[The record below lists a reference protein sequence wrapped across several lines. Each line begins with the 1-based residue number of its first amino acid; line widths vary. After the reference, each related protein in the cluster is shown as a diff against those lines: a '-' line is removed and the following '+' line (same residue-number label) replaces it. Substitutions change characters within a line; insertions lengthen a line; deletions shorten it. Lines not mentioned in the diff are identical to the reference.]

1 MKKIGFIGAFDKTNV
16 ILYTGKILTE
26 MGKTVLIVDTTITQ
40 KAKYVV
46 PVINPTKTY
55 FTQFED
61 MDIAV
66 GFDSEDGIKGYLGLE
81 DNEELSYDFV
91 LIDIDSSEC
100 FNNFSMEKA
109 DKNYF
114 VTSLSLYSLKRGLE
128 ILAGLN
134 ERINMTKVIFSKYN
148 SVEENEYIDF
158 LSEPYNIEWNKDRI
172 AFPLEQGDESAII
185 ENERSAKI
193 KLKNLTQQYKDSI
206 AIIVSQ
212 VNGAQDFYEIKKIIK
227 KLEKG
232 V

>member
-1 MKKIGFIGAFDKTNV
+1 MKKIGFIGAFDKTSV

-40 KAKYVV
+40 KTKYVV

-66 GFDSEDGIKGYLGLE
+66 GFDSEEGIRGYLGLG
-81 DNEELSYDFV
+81 DNEELAYDFI

-100 FNNFSMEKA
+100 FNDFSMQEA

-114 VTSLSLYSLKRGLE
+114 VTSLSLYSIKRGLE

-134 ERINMTKVIFSKYN
+134 EKISMTKVIFTRYDSN
-148 SVEENEYIDF
+148 EENEYIDF
-158 LSEPYNIEWNKDRI
+158 LSEPYNIDWNAEKI
-172 AFPLEQGDESAII
+172 AFPLEQGDETAII

-193 KLKNLTQQYKDSI
+193 KFKNLTQQYKE
-206 AIIVSQ
+206 AISVIVSQ
-212 VNGAQDFYEIKKIIK
+212 ISDIHDFYEIKKIIK
-227 KLEKG
+227 KIEKG